1 MNILFKKFRFLWF
14 ILLIFALI
22 FVKNTFFSS
31 ENAAETLATSDV
43 PQAAATFKEGNNQ
56 QDGVI
61 IQKYRKQLDAAQKK
75 SDEKA
80 TKEIQEKIYE
90 DGRQAA
96 LNFLPRN
103 KFQRAFSQPS
113 KKSADDIY
121 NLLIAQVGFGGYD
134 SLYQEAIAAKKEA
147 ASSTDELNMSGIQA
161 KTAALTY
168 GTLAQREQLLV
179 TSLAYDL
186 SSVGVISSDTAKDI
200 DKKATHM
207 LEVRKEGINAAMQ
220 E

>member
-1 MNILFKKFRFLWF
+1 MFKKFRFLWF

-22 FVKNTFFSS
+22 FVKNTFFSSS

-75 SDEKA
+75 NDEKA

-113 KKSADDIY
+113 KKSANDIY
-121 NLLIAQVGFGGYD
+121 NFLIAQVGFGGYD

-147 ASSTDELNMSGIQA
+147 ASSTDELNMSGLQA
-161 KTAALTY
+161 KTLH
-168 GTLAQREQLLV
+168 LH
-179 TSLAYDL
+179 
-186 SSVGVISSDTAKDI
+186 TA
-200 DKKATHM
+200 H
-207 LEVRKEGINAAMQ
+207 
-220 E
+220 

>member
-1 MNILFKKFRFLWF
+1 MFKKFRFLWF

-31 ENAAETLATSDV
+31 SENAAETLATSDV
-43 PQAAATFKEGNNQ
+43 PQAADTFKDENNQ

-121 NLLIAQVGFGGYD
+121 NFLIAQVGFGGYD

-220 E
+220 K